1 MLLQQ
6 TILTFELKRK
16 HISQINFNVYQ
27 ETLNTCAVFGEA
39 KWKLFY
45 A

>member
-1 MLLQQ
+1 LQ
-6 TILTFELKRK
+6 T
-16 HISQINFNVYQ
+16 NFNVYQ
-27 ETLNTCAVFGEA
+27 ETLNTCAVFCCVRRIRLQLRDGEA